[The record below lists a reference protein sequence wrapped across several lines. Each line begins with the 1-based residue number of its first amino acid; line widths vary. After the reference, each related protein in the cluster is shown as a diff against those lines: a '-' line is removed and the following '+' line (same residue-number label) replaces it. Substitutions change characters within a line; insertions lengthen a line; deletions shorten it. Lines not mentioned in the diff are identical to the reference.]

1 MNGFELFLPFILLSF
16 SVFLNVV
23 LYFYWI
29 DKKEEKKQ
37 SEEKVKQLEE
47 RIKQLEEKLKRLE
60 NADS

>member
-37 SEEKVKQLEE
+37 LEE